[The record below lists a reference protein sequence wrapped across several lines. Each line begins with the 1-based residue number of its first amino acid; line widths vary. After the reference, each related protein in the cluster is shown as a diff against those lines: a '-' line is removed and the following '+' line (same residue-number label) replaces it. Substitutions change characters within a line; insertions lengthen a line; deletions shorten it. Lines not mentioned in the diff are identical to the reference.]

1 MSKLVNFLFRNS
13 RLLFFIW
20 LILIL
25 IVSSI
30 PQLPTPSIN
39 SSNGSSF
46 RLDYYIHFL
55 IFFILSILF
64 ILWMV
69 NKNHKQKFC
78 HWILFFF
85 MGIAFSFLI
94 EIYQYI
100 IPGRRFNMV
109 DCFYN
114 IMGILTGIVLIGL
127 IYKTTNC
134 FPIDIKNEINE

>member
-1 MSKLVNFLFRNS
+1 MSQLFNFITRNAKV
-13 RLLFFIW
+13 LFFIW

-39 SSNGSSF
+39 TSKGSSF
-46 RLDYYIHFL
+46 RLDYFIHFL

-69 NKNHKQKFC
+69 NKNHKQKF
-78 HWILFFF
+78 HNWLLFFF
-85 MGIAFSFLI
+85 MGITFSFLI
-94 EIYQYI
+94 ESYQYI

-114 IMGILTGIVLIGL
+114 ATGILIGIILIVL
-127 IYKTTNC
+127 IYKTTKWL
-134 FPIDIKNEINE
+134 PVDIKNRINE